1 MEEFIEEEGKNVEEA
16 IKKSLDKLGIP
27 FEETYIKVCGD
38 EKTDEEAGV
47 RVGPKDDKYI
57 IKGIV
62 EVLLAK
68 MGLDGEIWVK
78 GEEGEYQAHIRT
90 KGFNGLLIGKKGE
103 TLLALQHVIR
113 RILQRRIP
121 EAKLTLDVSNYR
133 KRRDDRIVGLAKELA
148 ESAKET
154 GASQSIDSVN
164 PYERWLIHTVLE
176 PDPDV
181 VTHTEGEG
189 VYKTVIITP
198 KQK

>member
-1 MEEFIEEEGKNVEEA
+1 MEEFIEEEEKNVEEA

-27 FEETYIKVCGD
+27 FEEEYIEVFGD
-38 EKTDEEAGV
+38 GKTDEDAVVG
-47 RVGPKDDKYI
+47 VGPKDDKYT
-57 IKGIV
+57 IKGII
-62 EVLLAK
+62 EILLKK
-68 MGLDGEIWVK
+68 MGLEGEIWVK
-78 GEEGEYQAHIRT
+78 GEEDDYQAHIRT

-103 TLLALQHVIR
+103 TLLALQHVVR
-113 RILQRRIP
+113 RILQRKSP
-121 EAKLTLDVSNYR
+121 EAKLTIDVSNYR
-133 KRRDDRIVGLAKELA
+133 KRRDDRIVRLAKEMA

-154 GASQSIDSVN
+154 GAHQSIDSVN

-198 KQK
+198 KRK